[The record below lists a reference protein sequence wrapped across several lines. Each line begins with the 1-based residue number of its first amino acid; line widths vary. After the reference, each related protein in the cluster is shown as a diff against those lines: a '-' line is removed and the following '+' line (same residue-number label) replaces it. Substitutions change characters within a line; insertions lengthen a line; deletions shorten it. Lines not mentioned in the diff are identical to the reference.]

1 MAAVVIDTDVVSY
14 LFKKDTPAQSYQR
27 HLIGNRWLLSFM
39 TVAELDVWALRH
51 HWGAAR
57 KARMEQHLRRFVL
70 YPFDRALCL
79 RWAEVMDSARRQGRP
94 IQTADAWIAATALLA
109 VVPLVTH
116 NPADY
121 AGVNGLTILSE
132 AHP

>member
-14 LFKKDTPAQSYQR
+14 LFKKDTRAGLYQR
-27 HLIGNRWLLSFM
+27 HLAGRLWVISFM
-39 TVAELDVWALRH
+39 TVAELDLWALRH
-51 HWGAAR
+51 HWGAVR

-70 YPFDRALCL
+70 YPFDRSLCL
-79 RWAEVMDSARRQGRP
+79 SWAEATDSARRNGRP

-109 VVPLVTH
+109 SVPLVTH

-121 AGVNGLTILSE
+121 AGVNGLTVLS
-132 AHP
+132 ATSP